1 LFRLSSW
8 VVVGCGSVCD
18 PPLHLRPTQLV
29 SLAAVCQQ
37 QAARCVLSAGFVPKL
52 TIIEWCGRSFL
63 YCVYPLCTA
72 VIPVP
77 VARLLSV
84 FVHLVAP
91 LTRYPVGGGGSE
103 VCTLQGWAS
112 CGTLFD
118 ARVHPA
124 PTKVTQQRCALRVAL
139 LAVCTHVCLSS
150 CLNPTDTRAGHC
162 CARTPCHRNYQ
173 AVGPG
178 LRSQC

>member
-91 LTRYPVGGGGSE
+91 LTRYPVGGGE
-103 VCTLQGWAS
+103 VLCVPCRAG
-112 CGTLFD
+112 
-118 ARVHPA
+118 
-124 PTKVTQQRCALRVAL
+124 L
-139 LAVCTHVCLSS
+139 LAAHSLMHAFIQRQPRSHSNGVLCVLPCWQCVRTCVC
-150 CLNPTDTRAGHC
+150 PA
-162 CARTPCHRNYQ
+162 A
-173 AVGPG
+173 
-178 LRSQC
+178 